1 MPIRLYAKK
10 IDELIK
16 LAKTIQESDKL
27 VAELNLT
34 EYEYALYSSVAENE
48 SARELMKKEVLME
61 LSVVLTESIRKN
73 MTLDWTIKEAARVK
87 LRVIVKRLLKKYS
100 YPPDMALRA
109 RVTVLEQAE
118 QLADELTAA

>member
-1 MPIRLYAKK
+1 
-10 IDELIK
+10 
-16 LAKTIQESDKL
+16 
-27 VAELNLT
+27 
-34 EYEYALYSSVAENE
+34 
-48 SARELMKKEVLME
+48 
-61 LSVVLTESIRKN
+61 